1 MDQVEFI
8 DNAVAKFLS
17 GNSTYNS
24 YDDQWQYLYE
34 SYLGGEEYRNAQHL
48 VRYSLENS
56 SEYGQRLH
64 NAVLQN
70 HTSSVINVYTSF
82 LFKNPPQR
90 RWENFEG
97 MPELNAFLADADKDG
112 RSFNHFMKDCS
123 TYASV
128 FGHVWAVISKPNVGA
143 ETRAQ
148 EIEQGVRPYVSML
161 TPLVVLDWNYA
172 RAADGHYHLDYFK
185 YIEDINGSETCVKE
199 WYPELIISTVVDQE
213 SGVVKEKYEEV
224 NELGHLPIV
233 CVYNKRS
240 LMRGIGISDIS
251 DIADAQRMIYNLV
264 NEIDQSIRLDGHPSL
279 VKTENTLAGA
289 GAGSIIQMGDDLDPG
304 LKPYMLET
312 NGANVDSIL
321 KTIESI
327 VESIDKQANIGA
339 VRTTVS
345 RNMSGVAMETE
356 FSLLN
361 ARLAEKGTQLALA
374 EEQILKH
381 FGHYYGIEWEGAT
394 HYPESFNIR
403 NRQGDL
409 DMLLKAS
416 TAPVSSPEYK
426 KEIARQIA
434 RLLVSEDEEDTFLQ
448 IVNEINSGTQDQ
460 FTANLNGNTE

>member
-8 DNAVAKFLS
+8 DNAVARFLA
-17 GNSTYNS
+17 GNSTYSS

-56 SEYGQRLH
+56 NEYGQRLR

-70 HTSSVINVYTSF
+70 HCASVISVYTSF
-82 LFKNPPQR
+82 LFKNPPDR
-90 RWENFEG
+90 KWENFEG
-97 MPELNAFLADADKDG
+97 MPEIEAFIKDADKDG
-112 RSFNHFMKDCS
+112 RSFNNFMKDCS

-128 FGHVWAVISKPNVGA
+128 FGHVWCVVSKPNVGA

-148 EIEQGVRPYVSML
+148 EIEMGVRPYVSML

-172 RAADGHYHLDYFK
+172 RAEDGHYHLDYFK
-185 YIEDINGSETCVKE
+185 YIEDINGSETCIKE
-199 WYPELIISTVVDQE
+199 WYPEVIKTTIVDQE
-213 SGVVKEKYEEV
+213 SGVVVGTYDEV
-224 NELGHLPIV
+224 NELNHLPIV

-240 LMRGIGISDIS
+240 LMRGIGISDIA
-251 DIADAQRMIYNLV
+251 DIADSQKMIYNLV
-264 NEIDQSIRLDGHPSL
+264 NEIDQSVRLDGHPSL

-321 KTIESI
+321 KSMESL

-339 VRTTVS
+339 VRTTAA

-361 ARLAEKGTQLALA
+361 ARLAEKGTQLELA

-381 FGHYYGIEWEGAT
+381 FGHYYGMEWEGT
-394 HYPESFNIR
+394 TNYPESFNIR

-409 DMLLKAS
+409 DMLLKAG
-416 TAPVSSPEYK
+416 TAPITSPEYK
-426 KEIARQIA
+426 REIARQIA
-434 RLLVSEDEEDTFLQ
+434 RLLVDEDDEETFLQ

-460 FTANLNGNTE
+460 FTANLNGNAG

>member
-1 MDQVEFI
+1 MDQAEYI

-17 GNSTYNS
+17 GNSTYSS
-24 YDDQWQYLYE
+24 YNDQWQYLYE

-56 SEYGQRLH
+56 SEYGQRLR

-70 HTSSVINVYTSF
+70 HCASVISVYTSF
-82 LFKNPPQR
+82 LFKNPPDR
-90 RWENFEG
+90 TWENFES
-97 MPELNAFLADADKDG
+97 MPEIEAFIKDADKDG
-112 RSFNHFMKDCS
+112 RSFNNFMKDCS
-123 TYASV
+123 AYASV
-128 FGHVWAVISKPNVGA
+128 FGHVWCVVSKPNVGA

-148 EIEQGVRPYVSML
+148 EIEMGVRPYVSML

-172 RAADGHYHLDYFK
+172 RAEDGHYHLNYFK

-199 WYPELIISTVVDQE
+199 WYPEVIKTTIVDQE
-213 SGVVKEKYEEV
+213 SGVVVGTYDEV
-224 NELGHLPIV
+224 NELNHLPIV

-251 DIADAQRMIYNLV
+251 DIADSQKMIYNLV
-264 NEIDQSIRLDGHPSL
+264 NEIDQSVRLDGHPSL

-321 KTIESI
+321 KSMESL

-339 VRTTVS
+339 VRTTAA

-361 ARLAEKGTQLALA
+361 ARLAEKGTQLELA

-381 FGHYYGIEWEGAT
+381 FGHYYGMEWEGT
-394 HYPESFNIR
+394 TNYPESFNIR

-409 DMLLKAS
+409 DMLLKAG
-416 TAPVSSPEYK
+416 TAPITSPEYK
-426 KEIARQIA
+426 REIARQIA
-434 RLLVSEDEEDTFLQ
+434 RLLVDEDDEETFLQ

-460 FTANLNGNTE
+460 FTANLNGNAG

>member
-17 GNSTYNS
+17 GNTTYSS

-56 SEYGQRLH
+56 SEYGQRLR

-70 HTSSVINVYTSF
+70 HCASVISVYTSF
-82 LFKNPPQR
+82 LFKNPPDR
-90 RWENFEG
+90 KWENFEG
-97 MPELNAFLADADKDG
+97 MPEIEAFIKDADKDG
-112 RSFNHFMKDCS
+112 RSFNNFMKDCS

-128 FGHVWAVISKPNVGA
+128 FGHVWVVVSKPNVGA

-148 EIEQGVRPYVSML
+148 EIEMGVRPYVSML

-172 RAADGHYHLDYFK
+172 RAEDGHYHLDYFK

-199 WYPELIISTVVDQE
+199 WYPEVIRSTVVNQE
-213 SGVVKEKYEEV
+213 SGVVVESYEEE
-224 NELGHLPIV
+224 NGLGHLPIV

-240 LMRGIGISDIS
+240 LMRGVGVS
-251 DIADAQRMIYNLV
+251 DIADIADSQKMIYNLV
-264 NEIDQSIRLDGHPSL
+264 NEIDQSVRLDGHPSL

-312 NGANVDSIL
+312 SGANVDSIL
-321 KTIESI
+321 KSMESL

-339 VRTTVS
+339 VRTTAA

-361 ARLAEKGTQLALA
+361 ARLAEKGTQLELA

-381 FGHYYGIEWEGAT
+381 FGHYYDMEWAGT
-394 HYPESFNIR
+394 TNYPESFNIR

-409 DMLLKAS
+409 DMLLKAG
-416 TAPVSSPEYK
+416 TAPITSPEYK

-434 RLLVSEDEEDTFLQ
+434 RLLVDEDDEDTFLK
-448 IVNEINSGTQDQ
+448 IVEEINSGTQDQ
-460 FTANLNGNTE
+460 FTANLNGNAG

>member
-17 GNSTYNS
+17 GNTTYST

-56 SEYGQRLH
+56 SEYGQRLR

-70 HTSSVINVYTSF
+70 HCASVISVYTSF
-82 LFKNPPQR
+82 LFKNPPDR
-90 RWENFEG
+90 NWENFEG
-97 MPELNAFLADADKDG
+97 MPEIEAFIKDADKDG
-112 RSFNHFMKDCS
+112 RSFNNFMKDCS

-128 FGHVWAVISKPNVGA
+128 FGHVWVVVSKPNVGA

-148 EIEQGVRPYVSML
+148 EIEMGVRPYVSML
-161 TPLVVLDWNYA
+161 TPLVVLDWNYE
-172 RAADGHYHLDYFK
+172 RAEDGHYHLDYFK

-199 WYPELIISTVVDQE
+199 WYPEAIKTTVVNQE
-213 SGVVKEKYEEV
+213 SGVVVDAYEEE
-224 NELGHLPIV
+224 NGLGHLPIV

-240 LMRGIGISDIS
+240 LMRGVGVS
-251 DIADAQRMIYNLV
+251 DIADIADSQKMIYNLV
-264 NEIDQSIRLDGHPSL
+264 NEIDQSVRLDGHPSL

-312 NGANVDSIL
+312 SGANVDSIL
-321 KTIESI
+321 KSMESL

-339 VRTTVS
+339 VRTTAA

-361 ARLAEKGTQLALA
+361 ARLAEKGTQLELA

-381 FGHYYGIEWEGAT
+381 FGHYYDMEWEGT
-394 HYPESFNIR
+394 TNYPDSFNIR

-409 DMLLKAS
+409 DMLLKAG
-416 TAPVSSPEYK
+416 TAPITSPEYK
-426 KEIARQIA
+426 REIARQIA
-434 RLLVSEDEEDTFLQ
+434 RLLVDEDDEDTFLK
-448 IVNEINSGTQDQ
+448 IVDEINSGTQDQ
-460 FTANLNGNTE
+460 FTANLNGNAG

>member
-1 MDQVEFI
+1 MDQAEYI

-17 GNSTYNS
+17 GNSTYSS
-24 YDDQWQYLYE
+24 YNDQWQYLYE

-56 SEYGQRLH
+56 SEYGQRLR

-70 HTSSVINVYTSF
+70 HCASVISVYTSF
-82 LFKNPPQR
+82 LFKNPPDR
-90 RWENFEG
+90 KWENFDN
-97 MPELNAFLADADKDG
+97 MPEIEAFIKDADKDG
-112 RSFNHFMKDCS
+112 RNFNNFMKDCS
-123 TYASV
+123 AYASV
-128 FGHVWAVISKPNVGA
+128 FGHVWCVVSKPNVGA

-148 EIEQGVRPYVSML
+148 EIEMGVRPYVSML
-161 TPLVVLDWNYA
+161 TPLVVLDWNYE
-172 RAADGHYHLDYFK
+172 RAEDGHYHLNYFK

-199 WYPELIISTVVDQE
+199 WYPEVIKTTVVDQE
-213 SGVVKEKYEEV
+213 QGVVVGTYDEV
-224 NELGHLPIV
+224 NEMGHLPIV

-251 DIADAQRMIYNLV
+251 DIADSQRMIYNLV

-279 VKTENTLAGA
+279 VKTENTIAGA

-312 NGANVDSIL
+312 SGANVDSII
-321 KTIESI
+321 KSMESL

-339 VRTTVS
+339 VRTTAS

-361 ARLAEKGTQLALA
+361 ARLAEKGTQLELA

-381 FGHYYGIEWEGAT
+381 FGHYYGIEWEGT
-394 HYPESFNIR
+394 TNYPESFNIR

-409 DMLLKAS
+409 DLLLKAG
-416 TAPVSSPEYK
+416 TAPITSPEYK
-426 KEIARQIA
+426 REVARQIA
-434 RLLVSEDEEDTFLQ
+434 RLLVDEEEEEIFLK
-448 IVNEINSGTQDQ
+448 IVEEINSGTQDQ
-460 FTANLNGNTE
+460 FTANLNGNAG

>member
-17 GNSTYNS
+17 GNTTYSS

-56 SEYGQRLH
+56 SEYGQRLR

-70 HTSSVINVYTSF
+70 HCASVISVYTSF
-82 LFKNPPQR
+82 LFKNPPDR
-90 RWENFEG
+90 NWENFEG
-97 MPELNAFLADADKDG
+97 MPEIEAFIKDADKDG
-112 RSFNHFMKDCS
+112 RSFNNFMKDCS

-128 FGHVWAVISKPNVGA
+128 FGHVWVVVSKPNVGA

-148 EIEQGVRPYVSML
+148 EIEMGVRPYVSML

-172 RAADGHYHLDYFK
+172 RAEDGHYHLVYFK

-199 WYPELIISTVVDQE
+199 WYPEVIKTTVVNQE
-213 SGVVKEKYEEV
+213 SGVVVEAYEEE
-224 NELGHLPIV
+224 NGLGHLPIV

-240 LMRGIGISDIS
+240 LMRGVGIS
-251 DIADAQRMIYNLV
+251 DIADIADSQKMIYNLV
-264 NEIDQSIRLDGHPSL
+264 NEIDQSVRLDGHPSL

-312 NGANVDSIL
+312 SGANVDSIL
-321 KTIESI
+321 KSIESL

-339 VRTTVS
+339 VRTTAA

-361 ARLAEKGTQLALA
+361 ARLAEKGTQLELA

-381 FGHYYGIEWEGAT
+381 FGHYYDIGWEGAT
-394 HYPESFNIR
+394 RYPESFNIR

-409 DMLLKAS
+409 DMLLKAG
-416 TAPVSSPEYK
+416 TAPITSPEYK
-426 KEIARQIA
+426 REIARQIA
-434 RLLVSEDEEDTFLQ
+434 RLLVDEDDEDTFLK
-448 IVNEINSGTQDQ
+448 IVDEINSGTQDQ
-460 FTANLNGNTE
+460 FTANLNGNAG